1 MSVKFL
7 KYFKPHRSPFD
18 NKINL
23 FNRPTV
29 IVIYYELRNLYFTN
43 NVIVNFLLKFSSTI
57 RPFHTPDGSTILMR
71 YDQRSADQ
79 QQESWKATVYSTR
92 PIALMM
98 CLRQGL

>member
-23 FNRPTV
+23 FKRPTV

-79 QQESWKATVYSTR
+79 Q
-92 PIALMM
+92 
-98 CLRQGL
+98 